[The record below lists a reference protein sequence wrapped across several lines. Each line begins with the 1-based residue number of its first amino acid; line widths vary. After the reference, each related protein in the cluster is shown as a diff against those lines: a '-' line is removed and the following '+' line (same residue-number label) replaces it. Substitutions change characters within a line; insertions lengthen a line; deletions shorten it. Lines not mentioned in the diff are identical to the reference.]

1 MSWKLTRA
9 QGALAALFAA
19 AAVAG
24 ATHYLHGSDH
34 QDTPLV
40 ELNPRMDLTDFYAF
54 QNPADPSRIVLIMNT
69 SGFLD
74 PAQTPT
80 AVFDQELLYQFKV
93 DNTGDALEDKVL
105 QVTFKGSTPG
115 DQQVEV
121 RIPGQPP
128 VVGAMHNRIADLEP
142 AVTGPINQ
150 NLGSNSGIQVFAGA
164 ADDPFFLDLEAAFC
178 ILPDRRPST
187 GALSQ
192 DCALTLP
199 PASFRPAGQAQNY
212 IAGYNVLSI
221 AIEMPKA
228 MLEGSAPGKLG
239 LWATISR

>member
-1 MSWKLTRA
+1 MSWKLSHAR
-9 QGALAALFAA
+9 GALAALFAA
-19 AAVAG
+19 AALAG
-24 ATHYLHGSDH
+24 ATRYAHSSDH

-54 QNPADPSRIVLIMNT
+54 QNPTDPSRMVLIMNT

-74 PAQTPT
+74 PAQTPD
-80 AVFDQELLYQFKV
+80 AAFDPELLYQFKV
-93 DNTGDALEDKVL
+93 DNTGDALEDKVI
-105 QVTFKGSTPG
+105 QVTFKGSTPA
-115 DQQVEV
+115 DQKVEV
-121 RIPGQPP
+121 RIPGQAPI
-128 VVGAMHNRIADLEP
+128 VGAMHNRIADIEP

-150 NLGSNSGIQVFAGA
+150 NLGSTSGVQVFAGA

-192 DCALTLP
+192 DCALSLP
-199 PASFRPAGQAQNY
+199 PASFRPAGEARNY
-212 IAGYNVLSI
+212 IAGYNVLAI
-221 AIEMPKA
+221 AIELPKS
-228 MLEGSAPGKLG
+228 MLEGAAPGKLG